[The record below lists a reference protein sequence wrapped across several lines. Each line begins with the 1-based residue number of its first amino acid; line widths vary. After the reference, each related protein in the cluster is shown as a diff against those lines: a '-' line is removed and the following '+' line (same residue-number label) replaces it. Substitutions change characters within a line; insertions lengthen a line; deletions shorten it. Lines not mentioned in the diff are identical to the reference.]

1 MSACAS
7 CVLREDGKGGST
19 GSRQAEDSRHGLLA
33 WRIHLSSILFGCIM
47 VPNIESDYILLLG
60 YSIYIRNIILL
71 GLTTKKNTAHLG
83 VSWIGF
89 KTFLTYP

>member
-7 CVLREDGKGGST
+7 CVPREDGKGGST

-47 VPNIESDYILLLG
+47 VPNIESDYVLLLG
-60 YSIYIRNIILL
+60 DSTYIRNIILL
-71 GLTTKKNTAHLG
+71 GLATKKNCSFRSVLDR
-83 VSWIGF
+83 
-89 KTFLTYP
+89 L